1 MDKTVFG
8 MVGGGWRTEFY
19 LRIARALPER
29 FGICGVVVRDA
40 AKGKI
45 LTEKWG
51 VQTYRTVDELL
62 KHSSPSFVGVSVNKP
77 DAPGVALQLAAN
89 HMPVL
94 IETPP
99 APDLEGLIA
108 LDKQMKAMDA
118 KIQVAEQYH
127 AQPLHA
133 ARLAIAHSGKL
144 GEISQAQV
152 SVCHGYHAMSLMRRF
167 LGLTYENAT
176 VTARK
181 FVSPLIGSPDR
192 RGNLE
197 AETTVA
203 SEQVIGTLDF
213 EGKLGIFDFTYDQ
226 YFSWIRTLRLT
237 VRGTRGEIVDDKVRY
252 LEDFRTP
259 VEIELRRL
267 NAGENGNLEGYYL
280 KGILAGDQWA
290 YRNPFLP
297 GRLSDDEIAIASCLE
312 RMEAHVHGAPAFYPL
327 AEACQD
333 HYLALSVERALQ
345 NKEAVKTVTQPW
357 ATL

>member
-19 LRIARALPER
+19 LRIAKALPDR
-29 FGICGVVVRDA
+29 FGICGVVVRDE
-40 AKGKI
+40 AKGKA

-51 VQTYRTVDELL
+51 VDTYRTIDELL
-62 KHSSPSFVGVSVNKP
+62 GQTSPSFVGVLVSKP
-77 DAPGVALQLAAN
+77 DAPVVALQLAER

-99 APDLEGLIA
+99 APDLEGLVA
-108 LDKQMKAMDA
+108 LHRQMKAMEA

-127 AQPLHA
+127 VQPLHA
-133 ARLAIAHSGKL
+133 ARLAIANSGKL

-167 LGLTYENAT
+167 LGLSYENAT

-192 RGNLE
+192 WGNLE
-197 AETTVA
+197 AEKTVA
-203 SEQVIGTLDF
+203 SEQVIATLDF

-259 VEIELRRL
+259 VEIGLRRL
-267 NAGENGNLEGYYL
+267 SAGENGNLEGYYL

-290 YRNPFLP
+290 YRNPFMP
-297 GRLSDDEIAIASCLE
+297 GRLTDDEIAIASCLG
-312 RMEAHVHGAPAFYPL
+312 RMDAYVHGGPEFYSL
-327 AEACQD
+327 AEASQD

-345 NKEAVKTVTQPW
+345 SKETVTTVTQPW
-357 ATL
+357 AVR